1 MKNWVTEST
10 RIFVDNLLKED
21 IGLGHMVDDG
31 QTKTVMV
38 QPVESRGPNV
48 LDSIRQ
54 ACNEIDIE
62 NISRQDLEML
72 NKIYTAIKKI
82 K

>member
-72 NKIYTAIKKI
+72 NKIHTAIKKI

>member
-38 QPVESRGPNV
+38 QPVESREPNV

>member
-38 QPVESRGPNV
+38 KPVESRRPNV

-72 NKIYTAIKKI
+72 NKIHTAIKKI